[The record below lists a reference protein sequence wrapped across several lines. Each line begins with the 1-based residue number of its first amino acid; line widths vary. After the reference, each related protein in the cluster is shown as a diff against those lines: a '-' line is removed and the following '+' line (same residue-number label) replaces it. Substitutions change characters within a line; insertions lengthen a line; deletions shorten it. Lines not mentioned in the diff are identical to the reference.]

1 MDTSPH
7 LSTRPQAA
15 YSRSGQTEPTAYSRS
30 GRTQIF
36 EASTLYGLATLNAAI
51 SAGLFDA
58 DSNGRRILV
67 TSNNAATPEAV
78 AELTESPS
86 FARLAEPFTEVVSYN
101 AAIEPLHP
109 SAWTPTEAEMP
120 LWERYFRGLWAL
132 GDEPVQLVVE
142 SIQVSPAQA
151 LCWCFPQASID
162 VYADGLMSYGPTRN
176 KILSEIG
183 SRIERLLHLDLVPGL
198 TPLLLDEFPIRR
210 EVIDTAAFTAVLA
223 ELAAGA
229 PLPATTEPYALLLG
243 QYLTPLGL
251 ISATE
256 EERLHTEML
265 ESAVAKG
272 FSSIVF
278 KPHPTAPAELAGP
291 MLARAAELGVTVEVF
306 TEPVLAEIVY
316 RRSPVE
322 LVVGCFSTALVTAS
336 SFFDL
341 PALRVGT
348 AALLQRLKPYQNSN
362 RIPLVIID
370 SLLPTATEPPRLDI
384 GQLTGLVE
392 AVGFV
397 MQPEV
402 LSHRR
407 AAVVD
412 WLERY
417 GAAEARFFPAV
428 RLGELDLPGGRKTLK
443 TRAAPTLRRAARR
456 AYALERRLEARFM
469 GPIRGVPGGG

>member
-1 MDTSPH
+1 MDT
-7 LSTRPQAA
+7 
-15 YSRSGQTEPTAYSRS
+15 

-51 SAGLFDA
+51 RSGLFDA

-67 TSNNAATPEAV
+67 CSNNAATPEAV

-109 SAWTPTEAEMP
+109 SEWTPTEAEMP
-120 LWERYFRGLWAL
+120 LWERYFRGLWQL
-132 GDEPVQLVVE
+132 GDEPVQLIVE

-176 KILSEIG
+176 RILSEIG
-183 SRIERLLHLDLVPGL
+183 SRIDRLLHLDLVPGL

-210 EVIDTAAFTAVLA
+210 QLIDTAAFTEVLA
-223 ELAAGA
+223 ELAADA
-229 PLPATTEPYALLLG
+229 PLPATTAPSALLLG
-243 QYLTPLGL
+243 QYLSPLGL
-251 ISATE
+251 ISIGE
-256 EERLHTEML
+256 EEQLHTQLL

-272 FSSIVF
+272 FRSIVF

-291 MLARAAELGVTVEVF
+291 MLARAAELGVQVEVF
-306 TEPVLAEIVY
+306 TEPVLAETLYQRAPI
-316 RRSPVE
+316 E
-322 LVVGCFSTALVTAS
+322 LVVGCFSTALVTAA
-336 SFFDL
+336 SFYAL
-341 PALRVGT
+341 PVLRVGT
-348 AALLQRLKPYQNSN
+348 AELLQRLKPYQNSN

-370 SLLPTATEPPRLDI
+370 SLLPTATEPARLTVE
-384 GQLTGLVE
+384 QLTGLVG

-402 LSHRR
+402 LAHHR
-407 AAVVD
+407 AAVAE
-412 WLERY
+412 WLQWQ
-417 GAAEARFFPAV
+417 GTAEARFFPAV
-428 RLGELDLPGGRKTLK
+428 RLGELDLPGGRKTLR
-443 TRAAPTLRRAARR
+443 TRAAPTLRRTARR

-469 GPIRGVPGGG
+469 GPIRDVPGKG